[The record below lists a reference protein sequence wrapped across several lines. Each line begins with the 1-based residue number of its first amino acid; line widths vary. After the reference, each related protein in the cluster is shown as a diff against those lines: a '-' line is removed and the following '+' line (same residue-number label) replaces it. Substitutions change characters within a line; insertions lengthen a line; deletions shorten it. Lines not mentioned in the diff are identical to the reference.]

1 MSKQP
6 NPFIRYSG
14 LAFQMAAPII
24 LGVLIGRY
32 LDGEDALLYTIIFS
46 LLGVFS
52 GLYLALKDF
61 L

>member
-1 MSKQP
+1 VSKQP

>member
-1 MSKQP
+1 
-6 NPFIRYSG
+6 
-14 LAFQMAAPII
+14 MAAPII

>member
-1 MSKQP
+1 VSKQP

-24 LGVLIGRY
+24 LGVLLGRY

>member
-24 LGVLIGRY
+24 LGVLLGRY
-32 LDGEDALLYTIIFS
+32 LDGEDSLLYTIIFS